1 MRISDWSSD
10 VCSSD
15 LRGVTY
21 SDTLPEGSAL
31 VEGEWWP
38 KSYEG
43 PPLISLDREAAKVMN
58 VGIGDTLVVS
68 VLGREIEARIA
79 SLRQVHWET
88 KGFNY
93 LIIFSPNTRRAAPP
107 SLAVTER
114 KHVASGKSVDDGE
127 YHGG

>member
-1 MRISDWSSD
+1 MMEFSHSLGRKWPSMSTILALARISLESSKLSGGKYGKFRTERPD
-10 VCSSD
+10 GSKPY
-15 LRGVTY
+15 G
-21 SDTLPEGSAL
+21 DTLPEGSAL

-79 SLRQVHWET
+79 SLRSEEHTSELQ
-88 KGFNY
+88 
-93 LIIFSPNTRRAAPP
+93 
-107 SLAVTER
+107 
-114 KHVASGKSVDDGE
+114 
-127 YHGG
+127 